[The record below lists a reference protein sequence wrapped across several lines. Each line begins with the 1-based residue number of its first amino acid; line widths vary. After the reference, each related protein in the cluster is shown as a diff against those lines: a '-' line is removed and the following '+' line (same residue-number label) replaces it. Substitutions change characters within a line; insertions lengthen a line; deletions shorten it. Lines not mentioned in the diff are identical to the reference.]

1 MKEVCDIVAERVAL
15 GEPLGDA
22 AEHAATCSR
31 CRRLSALPGELGETH
46 QESDPGIGFA
56 ARMTAGAQKR
66 ITVRRR
72 RRVAATLAAAVV
84 ATTLGVVF
92 LTRQPT
98 DETVAVQPDKHDTA
112 ATNTQKQHD
121 TDPKPDPKID
131 EDVRY
136 LVELARTDRAARSSA
151 NWRRIEKSLAPYK
164 HLVKGTTP

>member
-22 AEHAATCSR
+22 AEHATTCPR
-31 CRRLSALPGELGETH
+31 CRRLSALPTELGATHSET
-46 QESDPGIGFA
+46 DPGIGFA

-72 RRVAATLAAAVV
+72 RRVAATLAAAVA

-92 LTRQPT
+92 LTRQPS
-98 DETVAVQPDKHDTA
+98 DETVAVTPALHDDKA
-112 ATNTQKQHD
+112 ATDTHD
-121 TDPKPDPKID
+121 KKHEPTPDPKVD
-131 EDVRY
+131 EDVRF
-136 LVELARTDRAARSSA
+136 LVQMARTDRKRHDSA
-151 NWRRIEKSLAPYK
+151 NWREIEKPLAPYK